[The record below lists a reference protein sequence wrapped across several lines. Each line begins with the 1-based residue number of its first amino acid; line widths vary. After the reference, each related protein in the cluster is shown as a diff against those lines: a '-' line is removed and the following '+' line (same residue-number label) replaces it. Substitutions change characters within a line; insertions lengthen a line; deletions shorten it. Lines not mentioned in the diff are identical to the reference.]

1 MIFCIP
7 WHTRHGSL
15 LFFSF
20 GLILH
25 IVKPSHCG
33 LCEPQGELINS
44 FRALPLRLWG
54 TFVCVSKRWW
64 SNCGGVSVTWSM
76 VVSEFYD
83 VWLYQYD
90 AIVGHLL
97 PYTIALRGSGD
108 CSLWGYCGGGA
119 PDGEPEIANVF
130 LQTVVLSFHLA

>member
-76 VVSEFYD
+76 VVSDFYD

-97 PYTIALRGSGD
+97 PYTIAHCGVTVGVGLQMASLRSQMLGEGS
-108 CSLWGYCGGGA
+108 
-119 PDGEPEIANVF
+119 
-130 LQTVVLSFHLA
+130 LSTGTF